1 MTLQRIVTHS
11 LSHLASLLTSAH
23 PPTPLRS
30 AFRTTL
36 GLGSAAI
43 VASLFV
49 GVAAF
54 GTVSDSPFPPAAQPI
69 EQLLAPK
76 LQMLEED
83 TTATYV
89 HEERFHRGDT
99 LSVLLDRLGVDDA
112 EVTRLLADRHVMQ
125 PLAALRPGMSLQAKT
140 DPDGNVREL
149 MFLAPR
155 DQLVSIQRAGNQ
167 PADGFRVETRA
178 AELVQETQMK
188 SGEIRSS
195 LFAATDAAGVPDGVA
210 MQMADIFGG
219 DVDFHRD
226 LRRGDHFTVVYEMI
240 THLGRPLRSGRV
252 LAAEFVNQGRAF
264 RAVWFPDAGSGAIK
278 GGYYTPEGKNLRK
291 AFLRSPLEFSRITSG
306 VSMRMHPILQQWRMH
321 KGVDYAAPSGTRV
334 KSTSDG
340 IIDFVGH
347 EGGYGNMVIV
357 RHSGGYSTR
366 YAHLSGFASGLRRG
380 ARVSQGDVVGFVGKT
395 GWATGPHLH
404 YEFRINDQV
413 RNPLAM
419 AFPAAQPIAPERLAA
434 FRTTA
439 ETLAARLDQLRT
451 TNLAVLE

>member
-1 MTLQRIVTHS
+1 MTLPRIVTHS
-11 LSHLASLLTSAH
+11 LSRLVALLAKSH
-23 PPTPLRS
+23 PSTPLHS

-36 GLGSAAI
+36 GLGSAAA

-54 GTVSDSPFPPAAQPI
+54 GTVSDSPFPPAAQSI

-76 LQMLEED
+76 LQVLEED
-83 TTATYV
+83 ATATYV
-89 HEERFHRGDT
+89 HEERFQRGDT

-112 EVTRLLADRHVMQ
+112 EVSRLLADRNVMQ

-140 DPDGNVREL
+140 DPKGNVREL
-149 MFLAPR
+149 LFLAPR
-155 DQLVSIQRAGNQ
+155 DQWVTIERAGNQ
-167 PADGFRVETRA
+167 PADGFRVQTRA
-178 AELVQETQMK
+178 AELAQETQMK
-188 SGEIRSS
+188 SGQIRSS

-252 LAAEFVNQGRAF
+252 LAAEFVNQGRAL
-264 RAVWFPDAGSGAIK
+264 RAVWFPDSGATK

-334 KSTSDG
+334 KTTGDG
-340 IIDFVGH
+340 VIDFVGR

-357 RHSGGYSTR
+357 RHSGGNSTR
-366 YAHLSGFASGLRRG
+366 YAHLSGFASGIRRG
-380 ARVSQGDVVGFVGKT
+380 ARVSQGDVVGFVGQT

-404 YEFRINDQV
+404 YEFRVNDQH
-413 RNPLAM
+413 RNPLTM
-419 AFPAAQPIAPERLAA
+419 AFPAAQSITPERLAA
-434 FRTTA
+434 FRTSA
-439 ETLAARLDQLRT
+439 DALAARLDQLRT